1 MGTVHNSTPDVSR
14 PPSLTLREIVAK
26 LGGEAVGEVAAPLTG
41 VATLDSAG
49 PGDIAFLANPK
60 YRAKLAATRAGAVI
74 LGPGDRDAATMPRIV
89 SENPY
94 AYYARAVAL
103 FHPVAPVKPGIHPFA
118 QVDGDANVDA
128 DAQIDAFAIVG
139 ARATIGKG
147 ARIGSHC
154 VIGQHVII
162 GAGAV
167 LNPRVTIYDG
177 CRIGDRV
184 IIHSGAVIGADGF
197 GMARDAGRWIKIP
210 QVGAVRIGDDV
221 EIGANTTIDR
231 GALDDTV
238 IEEGAKL
245 DNQIQVGHNCVIG
258 AHTVIAGCTGISG
271 SVTIGKQCMI
281 GGGVGLVGHISIC
294 DHVTISGFSLIT
306 KSITEP
312 GTYTSGLP
320 FMPHSEWL
328 RNAVHLR
335 RLDKIAK
342 AAAGREGP
350 SGDDSE

>member
-1 MGTVHNSTPDVSR
+1 LPT
-14 PPSLTLREIVAK
+14 LTLREIVAK
-26 LGGEAVGEVAAPLTG
+26 LGGEAVGEVGAPLTG

-49 PGDIAFLANPK
+49 PSQIAFLANPK
-60 YRAKLAATRAGAVI
+60 YRSRLASTRAGAVI

-94 AYYARAVAL
+94 AYYARTVAL
-103 FHPVAPVKPGIHPFA
+103 FHPAEAIRPGIHPFA
-118 QVDGDANVDA
+118 QVDGNANVDA
-128 DAQIDAFAIVG
+128 GAQVDAFAVVG
-139 ARATIGKG
+139 AGSSIGKDT
-147 ARIGSHC
+147 RIGSHC
-154 VIGQHVII
+154 VIGKNVSI
-162 GAGAV
+162 GADTVINA
-167 LNPRVTIYDG
+167 RVTIYDG

-210 QVGAVRIGDDV
+210 QVGAVRIGNDV

-238 IEEGAKL
+238 VEEGAKL

-271 SVTIGKQCMI
+271 SVTIGRDCMI

-294 DHVTISGFSLIT
+294 DRVTISGFSLIT

-320 FMPHSEWL
+320 FMPHAQWL

-335 RLDKIAK
+335 RLDRIAR
-342 AAAGREGP
+342 AARDEE